1 MDILS
6 LPKIE
11 LHCHLDGS
19 LPPEFIRRYLLNRF
33 GESVEDRE
41 MMVDP
46 DCHDLAECLK
56 KFDLPLRCLQDRAGL
71 EEAGYQIL
79 RQAAAENVRYIETR
93 FAPAQSTAEGL
104 TMREVIRAVLD
115 GMERGNVFGV
125 KWGVLLCAM
134 RGRPEEENRQ
144 MLEAG
149 REFLGAG
156 VVGAD
161 LAGDEARYPM
171 AEYKKLFTD
180 AIAMGYP
187 LTLHAGECGSVENIR
202 EAAQI
207 GARRIGHGVAMAG
220 HPEVQRLCREK
231 SIGIELCPTSN
242 FQTRAVRAPEAY
254 PLREFLDA
262 GLLVTV
268 STDNR
273 TVSGCSLTGELTL
286 AREKLGVTD
295 RELVQMQENAVRA
308 SFADTETKEALLKE
322 LKGWAE

>member
-1 MDILS
+1 M
-6 LPKIE
+6 
-11 LHCHLDGS
+11 
-19 LPPEFIRRYLLNRF
+19 
-33 GESVEDRE
+33 
-41 MMVDP
+41 
-46 DCHDLAECLK
+46 A
-56 KFDLPLRCLQDRAGL
+56 
-71 EEAGYQIL
+71 
-79 RQAAAENVRYIETR
+79 
-93 FAPAQSTAEGL
+93 
-104 TMREVIRAVLD
+104 
-115 GMERGNVFGV
+115 
-125 KWGVLLCAM
+125 
-134 RGRPEEENRQ
+134 
-144 MLEAG
+144 
-149 REFLGAG
+149 
-156 VVGAD
+156 GAD

-171 AEYKKLFTD
+171 AEYKELFTD

-231 SIGIELCPTSN
+231 GIGIELCPTSN

-295 RELVQMQENAVRA
+295 RELVQMQQNAVRA
-308 SFADTETKEALLKE
+308 SFADAETKEALLKE
-322 LKGWAE
+322 LKGWVE

>member
-1 MDILS
+1 
-6 LPKIE
+6 
-11 LHCHLDGS
+11 
-19 LPPEFIRRYLLNRF
+19 
-33 GESVEDRE
+33 
-41 MMVDP
+41 
-46 DCHDLAECLK
+46 
-56 KFDLPLRCLQDRAGL
+56 
-71 EEAGYQIL
+71 
-79 RQAAAENVRYIETR
+79 
-93 FAPAQSTAEGL
+93 
-104 TMREVIRAVLD
+104 MREVIRAVLD

-202 EAAQI
+202 EAVQI

-231 SIGIELCPTSN
+231 
-242 FQTRAVRAPEAY
+242 RH
-254 PLREFLDA
+254 
-262 GLLVTV
+262 
-268 STDNR
+268 
-273 TVSGCSLTGELTL
+273 
-286 AREKLGVTD
+286 
-295 RELVQMQENAVRA
+295 
-308 SFADTETKEALLKE
+308 
-322 LKGWAE
+322 

>member
-1 MDILS
+1 MDILAM
-6 LPKIE
+6 PKIE

-19 LPPEFIRRYLLNRF
+19 LPPAFIRQYMRDRF
-33 GESVEDRE
+33 GETVEDRE

-56 KFDLPLRCLQDRAGL
+56 KFALPLRCLQDRAGL
-71 EEAGYQIL
+71 EEAGYQLL
-79 RQAAAENVRYIETR
+79 RQAAAENVRYIEAR

-104 TMREVIRAVLD
+104 TVRAVIQAVLD

-171 AEYKKLFTD
+171 ADYKGLFAD

-202 EAAQI
+202 EAVQL

-220 HPEVQRLCREK
+220 HPDVQRLCREK
-231 SIGIELCPTSN
+231 GVGIELCPTSN
-242 FQTRAVRAPEAY
+242 FQTRAVRAPEDY

-262 GLLVTV
+262 GLLATV
-268 STDNR
+268 NTDNR
-273 TVSGCSLTGELTL
+273 TVSGCNLTGELTL
-286 AREKLGVTD
+286 AKEKLGVSD

-308 SFADTETKEALLKE
+308 SFADADTKEALLNE